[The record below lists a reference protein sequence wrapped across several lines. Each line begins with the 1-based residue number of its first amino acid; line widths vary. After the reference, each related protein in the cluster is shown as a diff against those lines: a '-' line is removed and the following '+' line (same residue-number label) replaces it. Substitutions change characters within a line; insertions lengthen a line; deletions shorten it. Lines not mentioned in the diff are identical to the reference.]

1 VSCRYAWLEPS
12 SCITHD
18 LNRLNMETGQQEDA
32 YPDGMWQFVL
42 QVGGGRGRH
51 KGLLA
56 SIVET

>member
-1 VSCRYAWLEPS
+1 
-12 SCITHD
+12 
-18 LNRLNMETGQQEDA
+18 METGQQEDA